1 MPPEVDV
8 DAKHVAVDFRV
19 TAHETVIRDAQS
31 DVVGHGVIQ
40 RETHRQEIDFLPH
53 LDAVDLGERPVPI
66 EKVDG
71 AEEMVGEAA
80 EVPGHVGLELIE
92 PVVVE

>member
-1 MPPEVDV
+1 
-8 DAKHVAVDFRV
+8 
-19 TAHETVIRDAQS
+19 VIRDAQS

-71 AEEMVGEAA
+71 SRFANSLSAIDCKALQSHRFRGPSAFFSA
-80 EVPGHVGLELIE
+80 HKPYIT
-92 PVVVE
+92 PSYWA